1 MATASTLGPV
11 KARLFAPEN
20 RQWWTL
26 AAVTFGLFMI
36 MLDNT
41 VVNVALPSMQ
51 DDLGISQSGLE
62 WVVNA
67 YALTFGVL
75 LLTGGKL
82 ADLFGRRLLFIVGLL
97 IFTASSLACGLATGS
112 EMLIGARTVQG
123 IGAAMMNP
131 ATLSIITATF
141 APRQRGMAIGIW
153 AGVAAMALAIGPL
166 VGGILTQKINW
177 SWIFFINVPIGLIGI
192 VAARLFI
199 DESRD
204 TTEQRLDLPGLLT
217 SGIGLF
223 ALTYALISTNHHPW
237 GSPLVLSMF
246 ALAVVSL
253 GAFVLL
259 ELHQRLPML
268 DLTLFKNPTFAGANA
283 VMLLIGVAM
292 FGIFFFNSLFF
303 QRVIGYSAIQTGAIF
318 LPMTVLIMFVAP
330 LAGKFSDRVG
340 SRWLMATG
348 MLLLTASLLSFAQ
361 LDVGSNFWNVLPALL
376 LGGVGMG
383 LVMTPTTAAAMGS
396 VPVAKAGVGSAVI
409 NSMRQVGGSLGIAV
423 MGAVVATQVHVTSGP
438 LLAEQ
443 FTKGYHDALYVGAA
457 ITLSAA
463 AVAVSL
469 VRKIEHPHPATTEPV
484 SA

>member
-1 MATASTLGPV
+1 M

-51 DDLGISQSGLE
+51 DDLGISQAGLE

-75 LLTGGKL
+75 LLSGGKL
-82 ADLFGRRLLFIVGLL
+82 ADLFGRRRIFIVGLV

-112 EMLIGARTVQG
+112 AMLIAARTVQG
-123 IGAAMMNP
+123 VGAAMMNP

-153 AGVAAMALAIGPL
+153 AGVSAMALAIGPL
-166 VGGILTQKINW
+166 VGGILTEKVNW
-177 SWIFFINVPIGLIGI
+177 SWIFFINVPIGVIGI
-192 VAARLFI
+192 LAARLFI
-199 DESRD
+199 DETRD
-204 TTEQRLDLPGLLT
+204 TSHEQRLDLPGLLT

-246 ALAVVSL
+246 AIAAVAL
-253 GAFVLL
+253 TAFVLL

-268 DLTLFKNPTFAGANA
+268 DLTLFKNPTFAGANT
-283 VMLLIGVAM
+283 VMLLTGLAM
-292 FGIFFFNSLFF
+292 FGIFFYNSIFF

-318 LPMTVLIMFVAP
+318 LPMTLTVMFVAP
-330 LAGKFSDRVG
+330 AAGKFSDRVG
-340 SRWLMATG
+340 SRWLMAAG
-348 MLLLTASLLSFAQ
+348 MLLLTASLLTFAQ
-361 LDVGSNFWNVLPALL
+361 LTTGSNFWDVLPALL

-423 MGAVVATQVHVTSGP
+423 MGAVVATQVQDRQGP
-438 LLAEQ
+438 RLAEQ
-443 FTKGYHDALYVGAA
+443 FTAGYHDALYVAAA
-457 ITLSAA
+457 ITLSASV
-463 AVAVSL
+463 VAVSL
-469 VRKIEHPHPATTEPV
+469 VRKVEHPGAEPEPV
-484 SA
+484 GA